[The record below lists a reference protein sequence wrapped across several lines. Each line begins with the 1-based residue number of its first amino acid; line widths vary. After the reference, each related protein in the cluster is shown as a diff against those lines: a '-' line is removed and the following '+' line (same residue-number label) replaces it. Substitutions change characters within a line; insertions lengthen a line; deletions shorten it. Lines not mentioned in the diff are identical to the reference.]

1 MSLRLDKLQKIPV
14 DLAIIGG
21 GIQGAG
27 VAREAA
33 LRGLS
38 VALFEKGDFASGTS
52 SRTSG
57 LIHGGIRYLEQGAFH
72 LVYQAVHERYTLS
85 HLAPHLVRPIPFL
98 FPIYQGEGRGKWKI
112 RIGTL
117 LYDFLAGAKT
127 IGQCQMLNPSE
138 VLSEEPALRS
148 KDLVA
153 AAQFYDCQM
162 NDARLCLSVLL
173 SARERGASL
182 FNYVAV
188 TDLIQKNGKV
198 CGVRVTEVL
207 TGAKY
212 DIFANVVVN
221 AAGPWI
227 DDICKMEGRAY
238 RRLRPTKGIHIVVPR
253 ITRQHAVVVASEK
266 SHRIFFVIPWNQ
278 DTLIGTTDTNYTGDL
293 NHIRAEKD
301 EVSWLLRETRQ
312 LFPKCLL
319 TEEAVI
325 SRFAGV
331 RPLVYTENR
340 SPSEL
345 PREGNIEWTAGGM
358 LVLVGGK
365 YTLFRNTA
373 QKAVAAIIKAAP
385 ELSSRE
391 RPAYEPPLYGGDMAS
406 LEAYQNEEVAS
417 VKTLYPLREE
427 ALEYLIGAYGTKYHD
442 ILDLARR
449 DKTLF
454 APLTPLQYP
463 ILAEAVYAVRNEMA
477 VRLSDFM
484 RRRSF
489 IALGKFKR
497 SPELID
503 QVARQMAKELEW
515 SRDRMDVEIQAY
527 LEEIDGT

>member
-27 VAREAA
+27 VAREAV

-72 LVYQAVHERYTLS
+72 LVYQAVHERYALA

-98 FPIYQGEGRGKWKI
+98 FPIYQGKGRGKWKI
-112 RIGTL
+112 RIGIL

-127 IGQCQMLNPSE
+127 IGQCRMLNPDE
-138 VLSEEPALRS
+138 VLSEEPELCS
-148 KDLVA
+148 KGLVA

-182 FNYVAV
+182 FNYVPV

-221 AAGPWI
+221 AAGPWA
-227 DDICKMEGRAY
+227 DEICKMEGRAY
-238 RRLRPTKGIHIVVPR
+238 RRLSPTKGVHIVVPKL
-253 ITRQHAVVVASEK
+253 TRHHAVVIASEK
-266 SHRIFFVIPWNQ
+266 SHRIFFVIPWKR
-278 DTLIGTTDTNYTGDL
+278 DTLIGTTDTNYVGDL
-293 NHIRAEKD
+293 DHILAEKD
-301 EVSWLLRETRQ
+301 EISWLLRETKQ
-312 LFPKCLL
+312 LFPKGSLDK
-319 TEEAVI
+319 ESVI
-325 SRFAGV
+325 SSFAGV
-331 RPLVYTENR
+331 RPLAYTENR
-340 SPSEL
+340 SPSDL
-345 PREGNIEWTAGGM
+345 SREGSIEWTAGGL

-365 YTLFRNTA
+365 YTLFRDTA
-373 QKAVAAIIKAAP
+373 KKAVAAILKAAP
-385 ELSSRE
+385 ELRSRE
-391 RPAYEPPLYGGDMAS
+391 RPAYEPPLYGGDMVS
-406 LEAYQNEEVAS
+406 LEAYRNEEVAKS
-417 VKTLYPLREE
+417 PSPLGEE
-427 ALEYLIGAYGTKYHD
+427 TLEYLIGAYGTKYQD
-442 ILDLARR
+442 VLDLARR

-463 ILAEAVYAVRNEMA
+463 ILAEVVYAVRNEMA
-477 VRLSDFM
+477 MRLSDFM
-484 RRRSF
+484 RRRSAL
-489 IALGKFKR
+489 ALGRFKR
-497 SPELID
+497 SPDLID
-503 QVARQMAKELEW
+503 QVAGRMAKELEW
-515 SRDRMDVEIQAY
+515 SKEQLDVEIQAY